1 MKVLAIALNTGREAI
16 RNKVLYSIFLFACL
30 VTAISA
36 AFGWASIGDT
46 VKFAKDF
53 SLFSISLFGVVT
65 TVVLGVSLLSKELGK
80 RTIFNVLSK
89 PVARWQFLVGKFCGL
104 LATLAI
110 MITLMTVALLT
121 LLYLV
126 EGRIDWQILP
136 VVAVMLLELGI
147 LSAVAIFFSSIV
159 VTPTL
164 AGLFTAATFIAGRS
178 TAALRYLMT
187 PDQPT
192 VLRYI
197 ASGLHAVLPHLNQFY
212 IADRL
217 TYGLALPP
225 AYYAYAIVYAAA
237 YTTLLLIVSVAVF
250 QRREFE

>member
-1 MKVLAIALNTGREAI
+1 MKVLAIALNTSREAI
-16 RNKVLYSIFLFACL
+16 RNKVLYSILLFACL

-36 AFGWASIGDT
+36 AFGWASIGDEI
-46 VKFAKDF
+46 KFVKDF

-89 PVARWQFLVGKFCGL
+89 PVARWQFLIGKYIGL
-104 LATLAI
+104 VATLAI
-110 MITLMTVALLT
+110 MMTLMSVALLGV
-121 LLYLV
+121 LYLL
-126 EGRIDWQILP
+126 EGRIDWQLVP
-136 VVAVMLLELGI
+136 VIAVMLLEISI

-178 TAALRYLMT
+178 TPMLGYLMT

-192 VLRYI
+192 MLRYV
-197 ASGLHAVLPHLNQFY
+197 AQTLHAVLPHLNQFY
-212 IADRL
+212 IADRVA
-217 TYGLALPP
+217 YGLALP
-225 AYYAYAIVYAAA
+225 AA
-237 YTTLLLIVSVAVF
+237 YFAQATIYACAYTALLLLVSVVIF
-250 QRREFE
+250 RRREFV